1 MQGRDS
7 DRRAMGIQM
16 PASPGCRAGG
26 FIEERT
32 LRRSGTPLARPGG
45 DQSPNLS
52 APLDEASSLDPSAYS

>member
-1 MQGRDS
+1 
-7 DRRAMGIQM
+7 MGIQM